1 MITSL
6 KPYPA
11 YKDSG
16 VPWLGK
22 VPEHWTVRRLKSVV
36 AHINELTNAK
46 HPDDL
51 YIAMEHVESW
61 TGRLRAPSGD
71 IQFNS
76 QVKRFRAGDVLFGKL
91 RPYLAKVIRPHQHG
105 VCVGE
110 FFVLRSTHV
119 VISPYL
125 EAALRSAPVIH
136 YVDSSTFGAK
146 MPRADWTFVGNM
158 FFPLPPLPEQT
169 AIVRFL
175 DYMDRRVRRYIR
187 AKQKLIKLLEEN
199 RQALIHRA
207 VTGQI
212 DVRTGQPYP
221 AYKDSGIEWL
231 GKVPAHWEVVP
242 IKRAFSSM
250 DYGISESGSNS
261 GTIRLLTMGHVR
273 DGQVM
278 IPDTGGVET
287 VDSSLLLSRGDLLFN
302 RTNSAVLVGKV
313 ALFSGNVSPVTFSSY
328 LVRMRPTKENEPEF
342 LNLVLNDASTLSRA
356 RREAIPSLHQS
367 NLNPTRYGRLPVVL
381 PPKLE
386 QKAIL
391 QQLREQTNR
400 IKAAISSARRE
411 IDLLREYRERLIAD
425 VVTGKVDVR
434 EVAARLPEEPPEEEA
449 ALEEID
455 ETVEDDASGEESDAE
470 TVEEGES

>member
-231 GKVPAHWEVVP
+231 GKVPAHWEVSRV
-242 IKRAFSSM
+242 KNEFSCLNRCRIPLSATERGSM
-250 DYGISESGSNS
+250 ALRSYDYYGASGV
-261 GTIRLLTMGHVR
+261 I
-273 DGQVM
+273 DK
-278 IPDTGGVET
+278 
-287 VDSSLLLSRGDLLFN
+287 VDEYLFDDDLLLIAEDG
-302 RTNSAVLVGKV
+302 A
-313 ALFSGNVSPVTFSSY
+313 
-328 LVRMRPTKENEPEF
+328 
-342 LNLVLNDASTLSRA
+342 NLVLRNFPLTIIARGKFWVNNHAHVLKSRRGNIEYLA
-356 RREAIPSLHQS
+356 AVMECI
-367 NLNPTRYGRLPVVL
+367 NYLPWISGAAQ
-381 PPKLE
+381 PKLTEERLMGIAIATAPPGE
-386 QKAIL
+386 QDQIIKVLNEETAP
-391 QQLREQTNR
+391 LRAMIEQF
-400 IKAAISSARRE
+400 RRE
-411 IDLLREYRERLIAD
+411 IDLVREYRERLIAD

-434 EVAARLPEEPPEEEA
+434 EVAAQLPEEPPEEDA

-455 ETVEDDASGEESDAE
+455 ETVGDDASGEESDAE
-470 TVEEGES
+470 TVEEEEES